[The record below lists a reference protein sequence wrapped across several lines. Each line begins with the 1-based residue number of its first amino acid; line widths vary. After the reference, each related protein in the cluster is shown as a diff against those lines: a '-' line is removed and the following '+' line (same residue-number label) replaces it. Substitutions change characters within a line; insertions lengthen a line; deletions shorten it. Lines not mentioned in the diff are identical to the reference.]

1 MVEAEVEITGEE
13 AEDRR
18 VKVEGWR
25 WIWYNY
31 KNLRVG
37 VKMLITL
44 DIKNRSMMKDFL
56 NYISTLEYIDIKTDI
71 STVEG
76 KISEKDRFKEFAGM
90 WKNRDISVKNLRK
103 KAWKK

>member
-1 MVEAEVEITGEE
+1 
-13 AEDRR
+13 
-18 VKVEGWR
+18 
-25 WIWYNY
+25 
-31 KNLRVG
+31 
-37 VKMLITL
+37 MLITL

-90 WKNRDISVKNLRK
+90 WKNRDISVRNLRK